1 MTGSRVCTRCGT
13 PAPSGNEFCGKCGAS
28 IGSTPVAPPA
38 LTMKLT
44 RLQCRIL
51 MVALLGVCGFS
62 APLGLPWYVTVGS
75 FLLAAVFVG
84 GADL

>member
-1 MTGSRVCTRCGT
+1 
-13 PAPSGNEFCGKCGAS
+13 
-28 IGSTPVAPPA
+28 
-38 LTMKLT
+38 MKLT